1 MGDSWGS
8 RGCRGLERVY
18 ENMAAMLTRSMSARL
33 VRRQAFLAWGA
44 ARSAR
49 RRGFTLIE
57 LLVVMAI
64 VAILLTIAGPRYFD
78 HLDRAR
84 ENALAQ
90 SLAVMRDA
98 IDKHKADTGNYPRDI
113 EELVSRRYLRAVPKD
128 PITDSTETWLIVSP
142 PDATDAGMWDVRS
155 GAPGRAKDGTSY
167 GDW

>member
-1 MGDSWGS
+1 MLAGVMPVGDHEDATPALMRRPRSS
-8 RGCRGLERVY
+8 R
-18 ENMAAMLTRSMSARL
+18 RSTTA
-33 VRRQAFLAWGA
+33 
-44 ARSAR
+44 
-49 RRGFTLIE
+49 FTLIE

-98 IDKHKADTGNYPRDI
+98 IDKHKADTGSYPRDI

-128 PITDSTETWLIVSP
+128 PITDSTDTWQIVP
-142 PDATDAGMWDVRS
+142 APDATDSGMWDVRS
-155 GAPGRAKDGTSY
+155 GAPGSGKTGTPY
-167 GDW
+167 EDW